1 MKKSLWGRT
10 VAREG
15 KKSTGRHLSHGLQPC
30 IVSLIITRQ
39 IKTENENSSFYF
51 AQGYFFLPVLRNPH
65 HWGFFFFFLRFV
77 SKWEIWRC
85 EKGRLPFI
93 TKKPD
98 AGGAE
103 IRKGELI
110 RFHILSQLTRADNLL
125 ELYLYTTHYC
135 RGFVGSISNACH
147 CTRQLSINYKT
158 LTNNTTIKIVAL
170 YTYKLPGQETFFDEL

>member
-1 MKKSLWGRT
+1 MKILVFILHKVIFACFKR
-10 VAREG
+10 
-15 KKSTGRHLSHGLQPC
+15 
-30 IVSLIITRQ
+30 
-39 IKTENENSSFYF
+39 SSS
-51 AQGYFFLPVLRNPH
+51 QR
-65 HWGFFFFFLRFV
+65 FFFFLRFV
-77 SKWEIWRC
+77 SKREIWQC
-85 EKGRLPFI
+85 EKGRLLFI

-103 IRKGELI
+103 IQKGELI
-110 RFHILSQLTRADNLL
+110 RFHILSQLTTAENLL